1 MVSLYFFLNCT
12 NAIMRTA
19 IKILLIAV
27 VFTAAIISIR
37 DYFTHQEK
45 QELYTKSLMYEEEL
59 VALSKVLI
67 EMQQLGEKYIIL
79 KSRNID
85 NQTRETILKEIEDFL
100 KKSEGIGSK
109 FSGVLNNYNSI
120 VSAYNNLPQQFLWY
134 KNSLPRALKAKAKED
149 YLQKN

>member
-1 MVSLYFFLNCT
+1 
-12 NAIMRTA
+12 MRTA
-19 IKILLIAV
+19 IKILLIAA
-27 VFTAAIISIR
+27 VFAAAIISIR

-45 QELYTKSLMYEEEL
+45 QKLYTRSLMYEEEL

-85 NQTRETILKEIEDFL
+85 NEIRETLLKEIEDFL
-100 KKSEGIGSK
+100 KKSEEIGSN
-109 FSGVLNNYNSI
+109 FSGVLKNYNSV
-120 VSAYNNLPQQFLWY
+120 VSGYNNLPQQILWY

-149 YLQKN
+149 YLQTN